1 MPEEKTI
8 TRQWNLMR
16 MLMARRTGVTVKE
29 LARELGVTDRTVRR
43 DLDFLRGQG
52 LPIEERTEDYGRKLW
67 KIRSDWGQKLLQF
80 DFQEAAALYIGRQ
93 LLESLAGTPF
103 WAAANNAWRK
113 IRSTLGE
120 TASRYLDRFPSVFH
134 CTPAG
139 HGDYAGKADIL
150 ETLTIAIEGY
160 RAVHITYQSGQ
171 STEPATRDVYPLR
184 IIRKD
189 TGALYLVAFA
199 PRDDE
204 IKTYKLDRMDGAE
217 ISSFVFQLHRDF
229 DLDAF
234 LAGSL
239 GIYDGDGDLAVVIRF
254 HPTAARH
261 ARESRWHRTEVFE
274 PQRDGSLVLRLRLSS
289 TVEIR
294 SRVLAY
300 GAAATVLEPESLR
313 AEIADELRRMLH
325 SYSAPPVESAPDVLT
340 RPAEPN
346 AAPAGRS
353 PTPRNAA
360 RGPDS
365 TANPPL
371 GNDR

>member
-1 MPEEKTI
+1 MSEDKTI
-8 TRQWNLMR
+8 TRRWNLVR
-16 MLMARRTGVTVKE
+16 ILHARRMGVTV
-29 LARELGVTDRTVRR
+29 RELMQELQVTDKTVRR
-43 DLDFLRGQG
+43 DLDFLREQG
-52 LPIEERTEDYGRKLW
+52 FPIEERTEDFGRKYW
-67 KIRSDWGQKLLQF
+67 KLRSDWGQKLLQF
-80 DFQEAAALYIGRQ
+80 DFQEAAALYLGRQ
-93 LLESLAGTPF
+93 LLESMAGTPF
-103 WAAANNAWRK
+103 WSAANSAWRK
-113 IRSTLGE
+113 IRSTLGD
-120 TASRYLDRFPSVFH
+120 SVSKYLDRFPSVFH

-139 HGDYAGKADIL
+139 HRDYAGKADL
-150 ETLTIAIEGY
+150 LDTLTTAIEDY

-199 PRDDE
+199 PRDDG
-204 IKTYKLDRMDGAE
+204 IKTYKIDRMDGVE
-217 ISSFVFQLHRDF
+217 ISSFVFQIHRNF
-229 DLDAF
+229 DVDAF

-239 GIYDGDGDLAVVIRF
+239 GIYDGDDDLAVVIRF
-254 HPTAARH
+254 HPAAARH

-274 PQRDGSLVLRLRLSS
+274 SQRDGSLVLRLRLSS

-313 AEIADELRRMLH
+313 AEIVDELRRMLH
-325 SYSAPPVESAPDVLT
+325 SYSAPPVVSAPDALA
-340 RPAEPN
+340 RPTEPN
-346 AAPAGRS
+346 AAPTGRPQTS
-353 PTPRNAA
+353 RNAA
-360 RGPDS
+360 RGPDP